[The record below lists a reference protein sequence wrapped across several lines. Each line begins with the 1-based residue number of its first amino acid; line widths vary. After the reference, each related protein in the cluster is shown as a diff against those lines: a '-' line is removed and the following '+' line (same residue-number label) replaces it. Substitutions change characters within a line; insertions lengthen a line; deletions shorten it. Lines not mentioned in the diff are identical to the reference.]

1 VDEQLDLDGF
11 ESYERLGAGDGAGVA
26 GYSAPHAVQATWSVP
41 PSGMSITPEERWKPM
56 GEAREVMDRLTAAA
70 TETKDFRAVAE
81 CYAFDAI
88 AVTPDQGEIR
98 GGEAIADY
106 LRQFSDA
113 FPDIRFE
120 HAHKHE
126 AGNVAIDE
134 GYITGTHTAPLPM
147 PSGES
152 IPPTGKQ
159 IRVRDCDVA
168 TVEGGL
174 VTSHHFYFDQFEFLG
189 QLSLLPELPT

>member
-1 VDEQLDLDGF
+1 
-11 ESYERLGAGDGAGVA
+11 
-26 GYSAPHAVQATWSVP
+26 
-41 PSGMSITPEERWKPM
+41 M

-70 TETKDFRAVAE
+70 TETKDFQAVAE
-81 CYAFDAI
+81 CYANDAAI
-88 AVTPDQGEIR
+88 AN
-98 GGEAIADY
+98 Y

-113 FPDIRFE
+113 FPDIQYE
-120 HAHKHE
+120 HIDKHE
-126 AGNVAIDE
+126 AGNVAVDE

-152 IPPTGKQ
+152 IPPTGKR

-174 VTSHHFYFDQFEFLG
+174 VTSHNFYFDQMEFLG
-189 QLSLLPELPT
+189 QLGLLPEMPT

>member
-1 VDEQLDLDGF
+1 
-11 ESYERLGAGDGAGVA
+11 
-26 GYSAPHAVQATWSVP
+26 
-41 PSGMSITPEERWKPM
+41 M

-81 CYAFDAI
+81 CYAHDAV
-88 AVTPDQGEIR
+88 AMTPDQGEIR
-98 GGEAIADY
+98 GGEAIANY
-106 LRQFSDA
+106 LRQFSEA
-113 FPDIRFE
+113 FPDIHYE
-120 HAHKHE
+120 PVDKHE

-134 GYITGTHTAPLPM
+134 GYIIGTHTAPLPM

-152 IPPTGKQ
+152 IPPTGRQ

-174 VTSHHFYFDQFEFLG
+174 VTSHNFYFDQMEFLG
-189 QLSLLPELPT
+189 QLGLLPEMPT